1 MGKTPER
8 LALGVAGL
16 GIIFAAA
23 CGKDAKAV
31 TVAPTIES
39 DPIAVPT
46 LIVVPTPEPTPTL
59 VPYIPSPTAT
69 TEPTPKPTPT
79 EAPKLEKVV
88 YWTDEQILQAQQE
101 GLAKGKI
108 LLLDTW
114 SALGGHATIIKSGYG
129 DQMLGIT
136 GLSKGTTLP
145 SPVQGKVASYG
156 GSVPFGQQTPDSMF
170 LNITTG
176 AFSLIVF
183 TNPQIN
189 FPNRGGPLRLNE
201 DIIKFNSD
209 DTLPDPWK
217 GMTIAIGIEDKQTG
231 KKVDFNEINILK
243 DAKDANGATVRSL
256 SQAK

>member
-1 MGKTPER
+1 MGRTPER
-8 LALGVAGL
+8 LALLFAGFGL
-16 GIIFAAA
+16 AVLTA
-23 CGKDAKAV
+23 CGKDTQAV
-31 TVAPTIES
+31 TVAPTVEP
-39 DPIAVPT
+39 DPTAVPT
-46 LIVVPTPEPTPTL
+46 LTAVPTPESTPTL
-59 VPYIPSPTAT
+59 VPYIPSPTVT

-88 YWTDEQILQAQQE
+88 YWTDERILKAQEE
-101 GLAKGKI
+101 GLAQRKV

-201 DIIKFNSD
+201 DIIKFNSN

-243 DAKDANGATVRSL
+243 DANGATVRSL